1 MKSLLFLFALV
12 AVGYSA
18 TPNRETVGRKP
29 GRTILPVNQTIT
41 PLGIQVELPGLRP
54 QGLAL
59 SPDGRL
65 LVTSG
70 KSSELV
76 VVDPYSGAILQRVTL
91 PNEGQNEPQPA
102 APSANI
108 LQPDTKGQLSYT
120 GLIFSGDGSQLYL
133 ANVNGSIK
141 VFTVANGKISPSH
154 SIPLPH
160 ANALRRKEEIP
171 AGLALSPDG
180 TRLYVCANLSNQLLE
195 IDLATRKVTR
205 AFPVG
210 VAPYDVVLT
219 AGKAYVS
226 NWGGGRPRPG
236 DLVGPIGRGT
246 VVKVDP
252 IRNIANEGS
261 VSVID
266 LASGKPKSEILVHL
280 HSSALALSPDAR
292 HLVVANAASDNLS
305 VIDTKTDQVVETIW
319 VKASP
324 ADLFGASPNALAFAP
339 NGKRLYVANGTQNAI
354 AVIDFKP
361 TRQKSELEGL
371 IPVGWFPGALV
382 YDAARKRLH
391 IANIKGTPLAK
402 KKYAKSPVADSEGFN
417 THQYT
422 GSLSLTDIPKNSALK
437 KLTRQVYANYHRE
450 SIADALEKPRPN
462 QKPVA
467 IPERIGEPSFIKH
480 VVYIIKENRTYD
492 QVLGDV
498 KEGNGDPTLCIF
510 GEQVT
515 PNQHKLVREFALLDN
530 TYCAGILSADGHQW
544 STTAFSTDYM
554 EKSFAGFPRSYPD
567 GMGEDEEDA
576 LAYSP
581 AGFIWDNAMKH
592 KVSIW
597 NFGEFAGP
605 MCGWTDPKRKGE
617 PKWIDYW
624 NEFQN
629 TANATNPVVLPVGN
643 VPIAAGSS
651 TNSEVRIMSR
661 PSIETIRHFT
671 PTNYVGWIMEVPD
684 VWRARYITNQ
694 LALWE
699 KEGQMPQLTLICLPN
714 DHTSGTRA
722 GSPTPAAC
730 VADNDLAFGQIIE
743 ALSHSSFW
751 KEMAIFA
758 IEDDPQDGFDHVSGY
773 RTTAYVASPYAKRKQ
788 TVSSQ
793 YSTISILRTIEQIL
807 GMRPMNQFD
816 GSATPMFDAFTDTA
830 DFTPFKSVANNIPLD
845 QMNPQPQTLRDP
857 LLKKNAIISAK
868 LNFRKIDACP
878 EDTLNRILWHAQMGS
893 AAPYPEWAIT
903 TGAEDDDDD

>member
-1 MKSLLFLFALV
+1 MKSLFVFVSLITICHA
-12 AVGYSA
+12 APAS
-18 TPNRETVGRKP
+18 RDTVGRKS
-29 GRTILPVNQTIT
+29 GKIVLPVNQTIT
-41 PLGIQVELPGLRP
+41 PLGTQIELPGLRP

-59 SPDGRL
+59 SPNGDI

-76 VVDPYSGAILQRVTL
+76 VVNPSTAAILQRVAL
-91 PNEGQNEPQPA
+91 PNEGLNEPQPV

-120 GLIFSGDGSQLYL
+120 GLIFSRDGSQLYL

-141 VFTVANGKISPSH
+141 VFTVAKGKISPSH

-171 AGLALSPDG
+171 AGLALSADG
-180 TRLYVCANLSNQLLE
+180 AKLYVCANLSNQLLE
-195 IDLATRKVTR
+195 IDVASRKVTR
-205 AFPVG
+205 AFKVG

-219 AGKAYVS
+219 GGKAYVS

-246 VVKVDP
+246 VVKIDP
-252 IRNIANEGS
+252 VRNIANEGS
-261 VSVID
+261 VTVID
-266 LASGKPKSEILVHL
+266 LASGQPKTEILVHL

-292 HLVVANAASDNLS
+292 YLVVANAASDNLS
-305 VIDTKTDQVVETIW
+305 VIDTKTDQVIETIW

-324 ADLFGASPNALAFAP
+324 ADLFGASPNALAFVP
-339 NGKRLYVANGTQNAI
+339 NGKTLYVANGTQNAV
-354 AVIDFKP
+354 AVIAFRP
-361 TRQKSELEGL
+361 GKSKLLGL
-371 IPVGWFPGALV
+371 YPVGWFPGALV
-382 YDAARKRLH
+382 YDAARGRLH
-391 IANIKGTPLAK
+391 VANIKGTPLAK
-402 KKYAKSPVADSEGFN
+402 KRYTRSSVENATGYNS
-417 THQYT
+417 HQYT
-422 GSLSLTDIPKNSALK
+422 GSLSLTEIPSRSQLK
-437 KLTRQVYANYHRE
+437 KLTQQVYANYHRE
-450 SIADALEKPRPN
+450 AIADALQKPRPN

-467 IPERIGEPSFIKH
+467 IPERIGEPSLIKH

-498 KEGNGDPTLCIF
+498 KEGNGDPSLCIF
-510 GEQVT
+510 GEHVT
-515 PNQHKLVREFALLDN
+515 PNQHKLVREFTLLDN
-530 TYCAGILSADGHQW
+530 TYCAGILSSEGHQW

-567 GMGEDEEDA
+567 GMGEDDEDA

-597 NFGEFAGP
+597 NFGEFAAP
-605 MCGWTDPKRKGE
+605 ESGWTDPKRKGS

-624 NEFQN
+624 NEFQ
-629 TANATNPVVLPVGN
+629 TGRITS
-643 VPIAAGSS
+643 SS
-651 TNSEVRIMSR
+651 TGEVRILSR

-671 PTNYVGWIMEVPD
+671 PTNYVGWIMSVPD
-684 VWRARYITNQ
+684 VWRARYITNT
-694 LALWE
+694 LAQWE
-699 KEGQMPQLTLICLPN
+699 KEGEMPQLTIICLPN
-714 DHTSGTRA
+714 DHTSGTSA

-730 VADNDLAFGQIIE
+730 AADNDLAFGQIIE

-751 KEMAIFA
+751 KEMAVIA

-773 RTTAYVASPYAKRKQ
+773 RTTAYLASPYAKRKQ
-788 TVSSQ
+788 TVSAQ

-807 GMRPMNQFD
+807 GMPPMNQFD
-816 GSATPMFDAFTDTA
+816 GSAEPMFDAFTDTA
-830 DFTPFKSVANNIPLD
+830 DFTPFKSVATNIPLD
-845 QMNPQPQTLRDP
+845 QMNEKPQAIRDP

-868 LNFRKIDACP
+868 LNFKKVDACP

-893 AAPYPEWAIT
+893 AAPYPQWAIT
-903 TGAEDDDDD
+903 AGAKDDDDD